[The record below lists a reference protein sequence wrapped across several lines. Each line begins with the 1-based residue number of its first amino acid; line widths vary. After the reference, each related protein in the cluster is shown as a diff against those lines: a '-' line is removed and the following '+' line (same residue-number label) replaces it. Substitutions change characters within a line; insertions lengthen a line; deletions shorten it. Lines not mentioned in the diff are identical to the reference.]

1 MQYAELCD
9 TITAQ
14 LINITTEVFE
24 MNIGGLRLKKVSAAV
39 LAALALVAVSVL
51 PAFCAEKKYTQT
63 ELAYMPATEQIKL
76 FKTGAITPTDVLE
89 AQIARVKEFNGPV
102 NTSREELKDYLNF
115 NGKVNAICFDRF
127 DEARKAA
134 KEAELRYK
142 NGTAR
147 PLEGITVGIKNENE
161 VKGWRVDMGSLIL
174 KDAPVCENDG
184 AIIDKLKAAGAIPVF
199 STNVPEFYVS
209 SMTWNK
215 LYGVTR
221 NPWNLYY
228 GVGGSSGGSCA
239 SLAAGFCTL
248 ATGSDMGGSIRI
260 PAAMCGVYGF
270 KPPFGRVPTSEIC
283 YETLG
288 PLARTFGDM
297 RLMQNIICGPSHK
310 IHSSLRPKLEYPES
324 YESLKG
330 QKVALCYFKNWLSG
344 GCDREVNVSMDKTAE
359 LLKKAGAEVVVIDLD
374 WSAEKFIKTYI
385 NGLMSTEM
393 YELIAMAEG
402 HKELLC
408 RYCEVFFK
416 GDGDFG
422 PKKLIEA
429 GRMLNAMHKEIQ
441 KKVFAKGC
449 MALVMP
455 SLATPKVPADFEAS
469 PDKLADI
476 NGTQHKS
483 IDICLTPLWNLLSR
497 YPVVNVPVCL
507 SARNVPVGIQI
518 VGNTYDDLAAFRV
531 ASALS
536 KTNRQLYTDGLF
548 PDFRK
553 EK

>member
-1 MQYAELCD
+1 MKNKC
-9 TITAQ
+9 
-14 LINITTEVFE
+14 
-24 MNIGGLRLKKVSAAV
+24 LRLKKIFAAV
-39 LAALALVAVSVL
+39 LTLSALAALWVSPAL
-51 PAFCAEKKYTQT
+51 CAAKKYTQT
-63 ELAYMPATEQIKL
+63 ELAYMPATEQVKL
-76 FKTGAITPTDVLE
+76 FKAGVITPADVLE

-134 KEAELRYK
+134 KEAEQRYK

-161 VKGWRVDMGSLIL
+161 VKGWYVDMGSLIL
-174 KDAPVCENDG
+174 KDLPPCKEDG
-184 AIIDKLKAAGAIPVF
+184 AIIDKLKEAGAIPVF

-209 SMTWNK
+209 SMTWNR

-228 GVGGSSGGSCA
+228 GSGGSSGGSGA
-239 SLAAGFCTL
+239 ALAAGFCTL

-260 PAAMCGVYGF
+260 PSAMCGVYGF
-270 KPPFGRVPTSEIC
+270 KPPFGRVPTSEIS

-297 RLMQNIICGPSHK
+297 RLMQNIICGPSPK
-310 IHSSLRPKLEYPES
+310 VHSSLRPKLEYPAE
-324 YESLKG
+324 YAPIKG
-330 QKVALCYFKNWLSG
+330 QKVALCRFKHWVPG
-344 GCDREVNVSMDKTAE
+344 GCDKEIDASMDKTAE
-359 LLKKAGAEVVVIDLD
+359 LLKKAGAEIVVIDLD
-374 WSAEKFIKTYI
+374 WSAEKFMKTYSL
-385 NGLMSTEM
+385 GLMSTEM
-393 YELIAMAEG
+393 YELLAIAGMR
-402 HKELLC
+402 KDLLC
-408 RYCEVFFK
+408 SYCEVFFK
-416 GDGDFG
+416 EAVEFG
-422 PKKLIEA
+422 PQRLIEA
-429 GRMLNAMHKEIQ
+429 GNMLNAMHKEIQ
-441 KKVFAKGC
+441 EKVFAKGC
-449 MALVMP
+449 IALIMP
-455 SLATPKVPADFEAS
+455 SLATPRVPAEFEAS

-476 NGTQHKS
+476 NGTQHTS
-483 IDICLTPLWNLLSR
+483 IDLLLTPLWNLLSR
-497 YPVVNVPVCL
+497 YPVVNVPICL
-507 SARNVPVGIQI
+507 SARNVPVGVQI

-536 KTNRQLYTDGLF
+536 KTNRQLYTNGLF

>member
-1 MQYAELCD
+1 MK
-9 TITAQ
+9 
-14 LINITTEVFE
+14 NKS
-24 MNIGGLRLKKVSAAV
+24 LRLKKILAAV
-39 LAALALVAVSVL
+39 LAVSVL
-51 PAFCAEKKYTQT
+51 AALMASPALCAAKKYTQA

-76 FKTGAITPTDVLE
+76 FKAGTITPADVLE
-89 AQIARVKEFNGPV
+89 AQIARVQKFNGPV

-134 KEAELRYK
+134 KEAGRRYK

-174 KDAPVCENDG
+174 KDAPPCKEDG
-184 AIIDKLKAAGAIPVF
+184 AIIDKLKGAGAIPVF

-228 GVGGSSGGSCA
+228 GVGGSSGGSGA
-239 SLAAGFCTL
+239 ALAAGFCTL

-270 KPPFGRVPTSEIC
+270 KPPFGRVSTSEIS

-297 RLMQNIICGPSHK
+297 RLMQNVICGPSPK
-310 IHSSLRPKLEYPES
+310 VHSSLRPKLEYPAE
-324 YESLKG
+324 YAPIKG
-330 QKVALCYFKNWLSG
+330 QKVALCRFKNWLPG
-344 GCDREVNVSMDKTAE
+344 GCDKEIDAAMDKTAE
-359 LLKKAGAEVVVIDLD
+359 LLKKAGAKVVVIDLD
-374 WSAEKFIKTYI
+374 WSAEKFGKTYI
-385 NGLMSTEM
+385 QGLMSTEM
-393 YELIAMAEG
+393 YELFALAEG
-402 HKELLC
+402 HEDKLC
-408 RYCEVFFK
+408 SYCGVFFNGAK
-416 GDGDFG
+416 DFG

-441 KKVFAKGC
+441 EKVFAKGC

-507 SARNVPVGIQI
+507 SARKVPVGIQI

-531 ASALS
+531 VSALS